1 MVSMDPTRL
10 QWQRRRSW
18 SARPLSRAGAACE
31 PGEVTQSA
39 LDDAI
44 ANSSAT
50 SNAVD
55 FLSPSDPP
63 TQGEMQA
70 VIDKVN
76 ELITALRR

>member
-1 MVSMDPTRL
+1 M
-10 QWQRRRSW
+10 
-18 SARPLSRAGAACE
+18 
-31 PGEVTQSA
+31 TQSA

-55 FLSPSDPP
+55 FLSLSPSDPP
-63 TQGEMQA
+63 TQGGVMQA

>member
-1 MVSMDPTRL
+1 
-10 QWQRRRSW
+10 
-18 SARPLSRAGAACE
+18 
-31 PGEVTQSA
+31 VTQSA

-44 ANSSAT
+44 ANSSAN

-55 FLSPSDPP
+55 FLSLSPSDPP

>member
-1 MVSMDPTRL
+1 M
-10 QWQRRRSW
+10 
-18 SARPLSRAGAACE
+18 
-31 PGEVTQSA
+31 TQSA

-44 ANSSAT
+44 ANSSAN